1 MYSHFTDS
9 QVSERMKGLRYIN
22 ALILLTAFTA
32 VSAQNGIELKTPERI
47 ARMLE
52 SMPVSDIPPAGE
64 FKCNEL
70 SGTLLFY
77 TKSER
82 GITVQLGARLFSQA
96 VREAYDPVIISFVE
110 RLWVELLL
118 RKTTQSQVSLL
129 KEYGVRMVLGGYPLG
144 SGSFSQLNKAL
155 DVINSISSL
164 SITTGGNEIDM
175 FMRNTAGS
183 TLHIYIPASR
193 DLLFPYDK
201 KEHEERLVLDHT
213 DIKALYTPNLPESD
227 DFVRTE
233 NGLLVIGGDCYMIDS
248 LRNDVFYT
256 ADKKILYSS
265 EYPDETVRN
274 MLMCATGKD
283 LIHNKRLSIRLH
295 TYNRDLGFLTVSLE
309 SFLAY
314 FEQQGVRFY
323 TGYLGNNGERHQ
335 CLLAMF
341 HPVYNYIHIL
351 SVSFLPM
358 QLDATGMTVIEAD
371 LSTFIPQ
378 HNIKNL
384 FQEK

>member
-1 MYSHFTDS
+1 
-9 QVSERMKGLRYIN
+9 
-22 ALILLTAFTA
+22 
-32 VSAQNGIELKTPERI
+32 
-47 ARMLE
+47 
-52 SMPVSDIPPAGE
+52 
-64 FKCNEL
+64 
-70 SGTLLFY
+70 
-77 TKSER
+77 
-82 GITVQLGARLFSQA
+82 
-96 VREAYDPVIISFVE
+96 
-110 RLWVELLL
+110 
-118 RKTTQSQVSLL
+118 
-129 KEYGVRMVLGGYPLG
+129 
-144 SGSFSQLNKAL
+144 
-155 DVINSISSL
+155 
-164 SITTGGNEIDM
+164 
-175 FMRNTAGS
+175 
-183 TLHIYIPASR
+183 
-193 DLLFPYDK
+193 
-201 KEHEERLVLDHT
+201 
-213 DIKALYTPNLPESD
+213 
-227 DFVRTE
+227 
-233 NGLLVIGGDCYMIDS
+233 MIDS

>member
-201 KEHEERLVLDHT
+201 KEHEERLVLDLT